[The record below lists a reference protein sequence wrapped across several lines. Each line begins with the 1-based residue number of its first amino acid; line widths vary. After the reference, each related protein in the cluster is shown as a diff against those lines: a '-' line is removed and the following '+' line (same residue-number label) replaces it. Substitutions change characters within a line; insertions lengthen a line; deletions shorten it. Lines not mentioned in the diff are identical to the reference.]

1 MPQTINLHS
10 VCYNMWGRK
19 TQYRHKGESG
29 GVVEEVMREREVT
42 SLNPTGR
49 EAREFYAN
57 PTGCEA
63 REFYAK
69 NTGWALAGGC
79 LTWFN
84 NFFLLFFFG
93 FFFGFDFTK
102 CFSLPSVFGTRQRLC
117 RVPDK

>member
-1 MPQTINLHS
+1 
-10 VCYNMWGRK
+10 
-19 TQYRHKGESG
+19 
-29 GVVEEVMREREVT
+29 MREREVT

-57 PTGCEA
+57 PTGREA

-93 FFFGFDFTK
+93 FF
-102 CFSLPSVFGTRQRLC
+102 SVLILSSAFLCRVFFGTRQMLC
-117 RVPDK
+117 GVPDK